1 MCDRKTKGGKAKVKE
16 VRYRDYIEKY
26 GSGILFTRHSSAAR

>member
-16 VRYRDYIEKY
+16 VRYRDYLDKIWQWNFIY
-26 GSGILFTRHSSAAR
+26 ST